1 MRREHDGVAGAL
13 GSEAFAA
20 LFPAARD
27 AQVLDFL
34 VQSDPAATFR
44 QVPGTRRL
52 RPGAA
57 TRHPAVWVAGAWT
70 DTTWPATMESAVR
83 SGADAAH
90 AVLRARARAPH
101 AEAA

>member
-1 MRREHDGVAGAL
+1 MCIRDSFL
-13 GSEAFAA
+13 PAFAA
-20 LFPAARD
+20 VFPAARG
-27 AQVLDFL
+27 AQVLDFI

-44 QVPGTRRL
+44 QGPGTRKS

-70 DTTWPATMESAVR
+70 DTGWPATMESAVR
-83 SGADAAH
+83 SGVEAA
-90 AVLRARARAPH
+90 RATLHSLARAPH